1 MSRKLILLNVALL
14 GIVVYAGV
22 MLRNEMQSAKARE
35 ARMHA
40 AKVQTMPP
48 APLNPLPQQ
57 QPVVATGYKD
67 VAMKTLFHPSRNPD
81 LPPPPPPPAPPP
93 PPPIPPLPK
102 YHGTMNIFGDG
113 PQALLSLNSLP
124 TTPVSIGES
133 IGAFKLVDL
142 NTVDITFDYQ
152 GTILRRTLAQLTDR
166 TITASSGSGSGGGGN
181 EGRSVSAPPPM
192 PAAAPL
198 IQQPVGPVGEA
209 TSFGFKTCAPNESLP
224 DGTIQGGYRKVSY
237 NTPFGKAC
245 RWDPVGR

>member
-22 MLRNEMQSAKARE
+22 MLRNEMQAAKARE
-35 ARMHA
+35 AKMRV
-40 AKVQTMPP
+40 AKVQSKPP
-48 APLNPLPQQ
+48 APLNPLPPQ

-93 PPPIPPLPK
+93 PPPVPPLPK

-113 PQALLSLNSLP
+113 PQALLSIGMNPS
-124 TTPVSIGES
+124 TTVSIGEM
-133 IGAFKLVDL
+133 IGPFKLVDV

-152 GTILRRTLAQLTDR
+152 GTILRRTLAQLMDR
-166 TITASSGSGSGGGGN
+166 TVTASSSGSGGG
-181 EGRSVSAPPPM
+181 ERSVSAA
-192 PAAAPL
+192 PAAPAPAPL
-198 IQQPVGPVGEA
+198 IPQPMGPQGDA
-209 TSFGFKTCAPNESLP
+209 TAFGFKTCAPNESLP
-224 DGTIQGGYRKVSY
+224 EGTVQGGYRLSRPK
-237 NTPFGKAC
+237 TPFGNAC